1 METLRD
7 IQRYAGFDDINGD
20 TVYTEEYVQMLREE
34 DKKGKLR
41 NHIFSQRGGQTNML
55 ASNAD
60 ITIGGGS
67 RGGPLVVDTRVV
79 TPFGYRRIGDLKAGD
94 MISGTNGGFQHVVY
108 RKDHGKL
115 PCYKLTFSDGAEIIA
130 SYDHL
135 WNVAYRGSENYFV
148 CTTQSIVEAIKN
160 GSCLHIPICKPV
172 KYLGY
177 DDNGLFQERRFP
189 AHQMFGHVEE
199 RRDLLDRETFK
210 GAANATFSE
219 DMAKDIKQLADSL
232 GWLATITEYDDIF
245 CVTIDKDNP
254 ERYIVK
260 CEYVGEKECCCIAV
274 DNTNSL
280 FMVEDFVVTHN
291 SKSFSILLDGLYD
304 INNPHFEGIIFRK
317 EKPDLRNI
325 INDSKTVYKD
335 YGTYI
340 SSEKD
345 MRWDLKAGGHI
356 RFSYY
361 ADSYDDFKDRMQ
373 GQQFSYLA
381 IDEITQ
387 IEFEKFKYLMTDV
400 RNAYK
405 IRNRIFGTCNPDH
418 RSWVRD
424 FIDWWIGKADTVY
437 NDPKNGLVGLH
448 PERKGLPIPERDG
461 KVRYCFM
468 AGATTTADIVWGD
481 SREEVYE
488 MCKDRIDAFYKKGGY
503 EAEGNPADIFVLSVC
518 FTEAKLKDNRKL
530 IESDPSYIAR
540 LANQDEEQ
548 IARDLEGNWDYERI
562 NDDYLS
568 VSDMEDFFNRPPD
581 YGDNVMRAAGDVA
594 FQGGD
599 NNWMWLMRGNCII
612 DVDVCQLD
620 AQDNINH
627 VKAKL
632 SEWGV
637 REENFAFDQNGV
649 GQAYK
654 GFFKRA
660 VPFNN
665 QEGPYA
671 QDRRDLELVKEDH
684 DTLKSQCAYNL
695 ADAIRYG
702 EITISRNLLDRRF
715 SGKGFDNLTL
725 REIMMQ
731 ERRFFNVD
739 ESKKDKGKGR
749 CLSQKSEIKKWL
761 HRSPDCMESLTYLRV
776 FWVKKTTRQRVVPR
790 GAARFVRYTI
800 HR

>member
-34 DKKGKLR
+34 DKKGRLR

-67 RGGPLVVDTRVV
+67 RGG
-79 TPFGYRRIGDLKAGD
+79 
-94 MISGTNGGFQHVVY
+94 
-108 RKDHGKL
+108 
-115 PCYKLTFSDGAEIIA
+115 
-130 SYDHL
+130 
-135 WNVAYRGSENYFV
+135 
-148 CTTQSIVEAIKN
+148 
-160 GSCLHIPICKPV
+160 
-172 KYLGY
+172 
-177 DDNGLFQERRFP
+177 
-189 AHQMFGHVEE
+189 
-199 RRDLLDRETFK
+199 
-210 GAANATFSE
+210 
-219 DMAKDIKQLADSL
+219 
-232 GWLATITEYDDIF
+232 
-245 CVTIDKDNP
+245 
-254 ERYIVK
+254 
-260 CEYVGEKECCCIAV
+260 
-274 DNTNSL
+274 
-280 FMVEDFVVTHN
+280 

-400 RNAYK
+400 RNAHK

-468 AGATTTADIVWGD
+468 AGASTTADIVWGD

-632 SEWGV
+632 NEWGV

-671 QDRRDLELVKEDH
+671 QDKRDLELVKEDH

-739 ESKKDKGKGR
+739 EGKKDKGKGR

>member
-7 IQRYAGFDDINGD
+7 STRYTGFDDINGNA
-20 TVYTEEYVQMLREE
+20 VYTESYVQMLREE
-34 DKKGKLR
+34 DKKGRLK

-55 ASNAD
+55 SSNAD

-94 MISGTNGGFQHVVY
+94 IISGTDGGMQRVVY
-108 RKDHGKL
+108 RKNHGLL
-115 PCYKLTFSDGAEIIA
+115 PCYRLKFIDGSEVVA

-148 CTTQSIVEAIKN
+148 CTTQSIAEAVKN
-160 GSCLHIPICKPV
+160 GSCLHIPICRPV

-177 DDNGLFQERRFP
+177 DDNGLFQKRMFP
-189 AHQMFGHVEE
+189 VHQMFGYIEE
-199 RRDLLDRETFK
+199 RRRLLRKETLGFT
-210 GAANATFSE
+210 ANATSSL
-219 DMAKDIKQLADSL
+219 DLANDIKQLADSL
-232 GWLATITEYDDIF
+232 GWLATITEEGDHYIIDI
-245 CVTIDKDNP
+245 DRDNP
-254 ERYIVK
+254 KRYIVK

-274 DNTNSL
+274 DNTDSL

-304 INNPHFEGIIFRK
+304 ISNPHFEGIIFRK

-325 INDSKTVYKD
+325 INDSKTVYRD

-400 RNAYK
+400 RNAHK

-418 RSWVRD
+418 RSWVRV
-424 FIDWWIGKADTVY
+424 FIDWWIGKADTIY
-437 NDPKNGLVGLH
+437 NDPSNGLVGLH

-468 AGATTTADIVWGD
+468 AGATTPADIVWGD
-481 SREEVYE
+481 TREEVYDQ
-488 MCKDRIDAFYKKGGY
+488 CKGRIDDFYKKGGY
-503 EAEGNPADIFVLSVC
+503 EAEGNPADIFILSVC
-518 FTEAKLKDNRKL
+518 FTEAKLKDNKKL

-568 VSDMEDFFNRPPD
+568 TTDMEDFFNRPPD
-581 YGDNVMRAAGDVA
+581 FGDNVMRAAGDVA

-627 VKAKL
+627 VREKL
-632 SEWGV
+632 KEWGV

-654 GFFKRA
+654 GFFKRS

-665 QEGPYA
+665 QEAPYA
-671 QDRRDLELVKEDH
+671 QDRRDLEIVREDH

-702 EITISRNLLDRRF
+702 EITIARHLLDRRF
-715 SGKGFDNLTL
+715 SGKGFENLTL

-739 ESKKDKGKGR
+739 EGKRDRGKGR
-749 CLSQKSEIKKWL
+749 CLAQKSEIKKWL
-761 HRSPDCMESLTYLRV
+761 HRSPDCMESLTYLRI
-776 FWVKKTTRQRVVPR
+776 FWVKKTTRKRGVPR

-800 HR
+800 HQ